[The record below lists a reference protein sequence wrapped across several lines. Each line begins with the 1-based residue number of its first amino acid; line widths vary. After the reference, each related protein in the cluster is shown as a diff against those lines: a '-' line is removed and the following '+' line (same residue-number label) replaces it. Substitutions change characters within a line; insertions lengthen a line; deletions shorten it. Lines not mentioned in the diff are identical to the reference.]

1 MVGKTEQPETGAETH
16 DEIPKGP
23 SEQFNSSL
31 LQKATPEYLQELLM
45 DKKQLQSM
53 PNSFKHVELILEK
66 EIAQVRER
74 LFHKNG
80 SIQMSNTDLPDPS
93 GQIVTLQRK
102 VYIPVKENPT
112 YNFVGRLLG
121 PRGLTAKQMEQD
133 LGCKIMVRGKGS
145 MRDKRKEDQNRGKP
159 NWEHLQEDLHVL
171 VSVEDYESR
180 AELRLQRAVNAITIF
195 LEQGLRTPEGA
206 DDVKK
211 QQLMELAIINGTYRD
226 PQHHHSRHPTIS
238 TTATSSQHS
247 SPSPLSP
254 SFIFDDFENKERQQA
269 QVQQMTQQQQHH
281 FLLQQQYLSM
291 LSSQSAIAAAAA
303 LAHNPAAQLLAPAGL
318 RFGTN
323 PTPTPATASTP
334 SAAVAAMNLAAVVMG
349 GVPAISPVTSTATAT
364 APIGGAISSDQLAAL
379 LGVANGAVSPNS
391 AASSEAS
398 GQSMAAIA
406 AGFPG
411 TFPSLLP
418 CTSANP
424 SNPTTGTI
432 IGSYSNAGD
441 LENNS
446 GSLKLRSTTVPAF
459 KFYLSGLEHTYIL
472 FATLRTRKR

>member
-1 MVGKTEQPETGAETH
+1 
-16 DEIPKGP
+16 
-23 SEQFNSSL
+23 
-31 LQKATPEYLQELLM
+31 
-45 DKKQLQSM
+45 M
-53 PNSFKHVELILEK
+53 PDRDTN
-66 EIAQVRER
+66 R
-74 LFHKNG
+74 
-80 SIQMSNTDLPDPS
+80 MS
-93 GQIVTLQRK
+93 K
-102 VYIPVKENPT
+102 C
-112 YNFVGRLLG
+112 RLLCI
-121 PRGLTAKQMEQD
+121 Q
-133 LGCKIMVRGKGS
+133 
-145 MRDKRKEDQNRGKP
+145 
-159 NWEHLQEDLHVL
+159 
-171 VSVEDYESR
+171 
-180 AELRLQRAVNAITIF
+180 
-195 LEQGLRTPEGA
+195 PEGA

-318 RFGTN
+318 RFGAPTASTHPSTAAAAAAAAANPLFLGTN

-446 GSLKLRSTTVPAF
+446 ALQSLPYACTLICDSNLTSSSFISQDWSILIFCLLHCVHANDSDEMTRDHQRPLHETVVVVIYVLLALPS
-459 KFYLSGLEHTYIL
+459 LPCTRYI
-472 FATLRTRKR
+472 

>member
-1 MVGKTEQPETGAETH
+1 
-16 DEIPKGP
+16 
-23 SEQFNSSL
+23 
-31 LQKATPEYLQELLM
+31 
-45 DKKQLQSM
+45 
-53 PNSFKHVELILEK
+53 
-66 EIAQVRER
+66 
-74 LFHKNG
+74 
-80 SIQMSNTDLPDPS
+80 
-93 GQIVTLQRK
+93 
-102 VYIPVKENPT
+102 
-112 YNFVGRLLG
+112 
-121 PRGLTAKQMEQD
+121 
-133 LGCKIMVRGKGS
+133 
-145 MRDKRKEDQNRGKP
+145 
-159 NWEHLQEDLHVL
+159 
-171 VSVEDYESR
+171 
-180 AELRLQRAVNAITIF
+180 
-195 LEQGLRTPEGA
+195 
-206 DDVKK
+206 
-211 QQLMELAIINGTYRD
+211 
-226 PQHHHSRHPTIS
+226 
-238 TTATSSQHS
+238 
-247 SPSPLSP
+247 
-254 SFIFDDFENKERQQA
+254 
-269 QVQQMTQQQQHH
+269 
-281 FLLQQQYLSM
+281 M

-318 RFGTN
+318 RFGAPTASTHPSTAAAAAAAAANPLFLGTN

-446 GSLKLRSTTVPAF
+446 GSLKLRSTTVPAVRMHP
-459 KFYLSGLEHTYIL
+459 YL
-472 FATLRTRKR
+472 RQ

>member
-1 MVGKTEQPETGAETH
+1 MVGKTEQPETGVETH

-195 LEQGLRTPEGA
+195 LEQGLRTPE
-206 DDVKK
+206 DKDLLK
-211 QQLMELAIINGTYRD
+211 QTQLMELAVLND
-226 PQHHHSRHPTIS
+226 
-238 TTATSSQHS
+238 
-247 SPSPLSP
+247 
-254 SFIFDDFENKERQQA
+254 KERQQA

-318 RFGTN
+318 RFGAPTASTHPSTAAAAAAAAAANPLFLGTN
-323 PTPTPATASTP
+323 PTPTPVTASTP
-334 SAAVAAMNLAAVVMG
+334 SAAVAAMNLAAAVMG

-364 APIGGAISSDQLAAL
+364 APISGAISSDQLAAL

-418 CTSANP
+418 CTSATP